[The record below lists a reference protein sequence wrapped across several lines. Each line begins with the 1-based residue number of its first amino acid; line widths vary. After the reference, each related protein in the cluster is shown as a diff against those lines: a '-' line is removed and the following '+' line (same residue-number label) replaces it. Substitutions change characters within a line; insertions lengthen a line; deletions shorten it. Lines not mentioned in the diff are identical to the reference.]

1 MVKGNMRISLK
12 HTFPAL
18 LTFIQ
23 FFQNTHD
30 VLTDA
35 FGISS
40 KVGSPLARRSFL
52 NNAQEGIENA
62 DEMELG
68 VVGQRGKRNSSLQD
82 AALRL
87 KRFRRK
93 TDNAAIVEDLFSF
106 SLSPSSNTNSFDE
119 VLDSNVKSLID
130 LNLIGRGEVGARIN
144 PEKSINNQGGGS
156 QPIPCV
162 FLSIPSASEDMISR
176 YLRKRFPYSTE
187 IPTISS
193 QWKTTPALPLALP
206 TSRETS
212 KPLKLLSF
220 AFRERR
226 ISKSVFLQ
234 IASLLTNRDG
244 AMWDNLPWA
253 EWSVDPLLRNRN
265 ADGKMI
271 SKKYLLGKRDS
282 YNRMSGKDWYG
293 RSLSTGNVAARVK
306 YGLEDSI
313 LESRN
318 EKERGK
324 EGEKEGEKNVID
336 VEAESKLAIKI
347 LQLRIK
353 ENQMKL
359 AEAEQEYALLQ
370 TELGNF
376 ASDEV
381 LIEHYQ
387 TIRSATDRVSAALQS
402 LEENEATLKA
412 LLEPNKKYEPTV
424 LENILGDFLSGLFEI
439 GLEDGTVAFDDAQI
453 LFKEFSSSLIEQE
466 NLLGDLDEIVKRENE
481 ITSGVVIKSV
491 FDFLNGVIERESK
504 NAPPYRGAM
513 GYAPQID
520 TKEEMFEKSVLPYTS
535 PYELLLEIIQ
545 EQLNS
550 DVVGCVLENSS
561 LFPGTLVLEGAI
573 VLRRRGRKKSVKI
586 GGDEIELEDS
596 DDDFGNDGVKM
607 GSTFVVEC
615 DGDEAIG
622 MALTCDLPISV
633 DRRIWEEVSTEIT
646 LANVK
651 ALKINE
657 TDSVL
662 NEIPLVRPVRI
673 DETEVNE
680 RGEALVSKSGKSQ
693 PQSAV
698 IDEVVNQPNSLT
710 EFDALTIP
718 NKASLIL
725 TSEDFE
731 GKLPRHRV
739 LLQFQRK
746 FNLEESSPDTVVQTT
761 LSPLDEIIVPLLK
774 NETVRQE
781 ILLRDA
787 KIRNDVRA
795 VEVIQNQNKVE
806 KDEKGKGRWTLPTI
820 VFTLAEKFDEKDKA

>member
-1 MVKGNMRISLK
+1 MG
-12 HTFPAL
+12 
-18 LTFIQ
+18 
-23 FFQNTHD
+23 HD

-282 YNRMSGKDWYG
+282 YNRMSGKD
-293 RSLSTGNVAARVK
+293 
-306 YGLEDSI
+306 
-313 LESRN
+313 
-318 EKERGK
+318 
-324 EGEKEGEKNVID
+324 GEKEGEKNVID

-573 VLRRRGRKKSVKI
+573 VLRRRGRKKSIKI

-596 DDDFGNDGVKM
+596 DDDFGNDGVKV

-633 DRRIWEEVSTEIT
+633 D
-646 LANVK
+646 
-651 ALKINE
+651 
-657 TDSVL
+657 
-662 NEIPLVRPVRI
+662 
-673 DETEVNE
+673 
-680 RGEALVSKSGKSQ
+680 
-693 PQSAV
+693 
-698 IDEVVNQPNSLT
+698 
-710 EFDALTIP
+710 
-718 NKASLIL
+718 
-725 TSEDFE
+725 
-731 GKLPRHRV
+731 
-739 LLQFQRK
+739 
-746 FNLEESSPDTVVQTT
+746 
-761 LSPLDEIIVPLLK
+761 
-774 NETVRQE
+774 
-781 ILLRDA
+781 
-787 KIRNDVRA
+787 
-795 VEVIQNQNKVE
+795 
-806 KDEKGKGRWTLPTI
+806 
-820 VFTLAEKFDEKDKA
+820 